1 MTAQQRRHNTSS
13 AGFSLVE
20 ALVAMALMGM
30 ILAALATVT
39 AQWLPNWNRGL
50 AQLQRNEQIALGIE
64 RMVADLAAAEF
75 ITVNRDTP
83 QPWFDGATHA
93 VTFVRIGVGPQAGP
107 GLEIVR
113 LAEVSDGR
121 QPLLVRT
128 RALFAPVTPGALRRN
143 EPNFI
148 DPVVLLRG
156 PYRLSFSYA
165 GKDRVWRDT
174 WRQQIELP
182 RAIKLSLRD
191 AASQKTLLVSTAT
204 PVHAEA
210 SVECIA
216 ATSLAECLK
225 LQTPR
230 SEPAEQKS
238 RS

>member
-1 MTAQQRRHNTSS
+1 MTARQRRCNRSS
-13 AGFSLVE
+13 AGFSLIE

-30 ILAALATVT
+30 ILAALATVI

-50 AQLQRNEQIALGIE
+50 VQLQRNEQIALGVE
-64 RMVADLAAAEF
+64 RMIADLAAAEF
-75 ITVNRDTP
+75 IPASRDTLRP
-83 QPWFDGATHA
+83 LFDGAMRS
-93 VTFVRIGVGPQAGP
+93 VTFVRIGAGPAAGP

-121 QPLLVRT
+121 EPMLLRT
-128 RALFAPVTPGALRRN
+128 RAVFAPVSPGSLRRN
-143 EPNFI
+143 EPNFS

-165 GKDRVWRDT
+165 GKDRIWRDT
-174 WRQQIELP
+174 WRQQFELP

-191 AASQKTLLVSTAT
+191 AATQKTLFVSTAT
-204 PVHAEA
+204 TVHAEG

-216 ATSLAECLK
+216 ATSFAECLGI
-225 LQTPR
+225 QRPR
-230 SEPAEQKS
+230 TEPAEEKS